1 MFEDVKKRR
10 AKSLQSHHFPEE
22 EIKAEI
28 PDGVYEKCP
37 TCEAIIHADDMKK
50 NVWVCPKCDYHF
62 RMNNKNRAS
71 VIFDSFSPFDVK
83 IKTRDPLSFPGYMDK
98 MNQLIAKQG
107 IYDTV
112 VCAEASIGDYDVIGV
127 ILDPFFMMGSMGSA
141 TGEKITRAFERAKRL
156 KRPVIMFSASGG
168 ARMQEGMV
176 SLMQMAKTSGA
187 VGRFSEAG
195 GLFINVLTDPTTGGV
210 MASFAML
217 GDIILAE
224 PNALVG
230 FAGPRVIEQ
239 TMRQKL
245 APNFQRSEFVLE
257 KGFIDRVVHR
267 NELKKTLEAILKLH
281 VQDEKHFD

>member
-10 AKSLQSHHFPEE
+10 TKSFQLHHFPEKE
-22 EIKAEI
+22 VKAEI
-28 PDGVYEKCP
+28 PDGTYEKCP
-37 TCEAIIHADDMKK
+37 SCEATIHVEDMKK
-50 NVWVCPKCDYHF
+50 NLWVCPKCDYHF
-62 RMNNKNRAS
+62 RMDNKNRAS

-83 IKTRDPLSFPGYMDK
+83 IKTKDPLSFPGYMDK

-112 VCAEASIGDYDVIGV
+112 VCAEACIGEYDVIGV
-127 ILDPFFMMGSMGSA
+127 IMDPFFLMGSMGSV

-156 KRPVIMFSASGG
+156 KRPVVMFSASGG
-168 ARMQEGMV
+168 ARMQEGMI

-187 VGRFSEAG
+187 VSRFSESG

-217 GDIILAE
+217 ADIILAE

-257 KGFIDRVVHR
+257 KGFIDRVIHR
-267 NELKKTLEAILKLH
+267 NELKKSLETLLKLH
-281 VQDEKHFD
+281 VKREEI